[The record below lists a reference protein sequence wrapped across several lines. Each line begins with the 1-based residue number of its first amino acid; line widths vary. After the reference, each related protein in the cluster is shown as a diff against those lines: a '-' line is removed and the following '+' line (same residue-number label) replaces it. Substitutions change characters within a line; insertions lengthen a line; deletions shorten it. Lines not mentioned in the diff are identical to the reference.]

1 MRLFVQYIKKF
12 VFFFVYNKVAKLF
25 TFSLFCVK
33 IKDSLVLC
41 GFYLQK
47 RMAERKQNNA
57 NYRIA

>member
-1 MRLFVQYIKKF
+1 MRLFVQYVKKS

-41 GFYLQK
+41 GFYS
-47 RMAERKQNNA
+47 
-57 NYRIA
+57 